1 MRAFRSWRDR
11 IIRSADCY
19 GLIFFVRFRLMGNR
33 PSRGRPRMLRISF
46 EVTMPKAL
54 WALAV
59 VVCLAAPI
67 LAQDLNT
74 KLTDAARTRDTA
86 EVRKLLEKGAD
97 PNTKD
102 KNGRTPLMEAAA
114 GGYTDT
120 VRVLLE
126 NGADVNATDL
136 VGWNALFWAA
146 LSRRTDTLR
155 ALVAKGADVNARD
168 NEKRTALFWAAYF
181 GYTDTVRALLA
192 KGARANARDSHGWT
206 ALMSAADLGHID
218 AVRALLEKGADVH
231 VRGKDGTTAQ
241 SLAKKYKY
249 NDIVAL
255 LENASRTPPDKS
267 PNGASGSTPAG
278 PAGKSAIAAVPAPG
292 SKKSNSPSA
301 PASPSIAPAPSKSEI
316 LNQQLLQ
323 AAGAGDTAE
332 VLSLIREGA
341 GVNARGATYG
351 NTALIDAAARG
362 YTATVRAVLEKGG
375 EVDARDNAGRT
386 ALMEAAFGGYT
397 DTVRLLLEKGAKVNA
412 TDHEGWTPLF
422 WAAFSRRSDT
432 IRLLLEKGA
441 DVNAKNKHED
451 NALIHAAY
459 GGDMDTVAVLLDHH
473 ADVNAKDDMGKT
485 ALIEAAR
492 QGHTDAVR
500 LLLENG
506 AAVDLQALDGSTAL
520 SLATQQ
526 RYSDI
531 IALLKN
537 PPLKTEHKAPSDGI
551 TDVPDPPG
559 PASDPRDVGT
569 QALIRKNRTQAFYRL
584 GLSMRLV
591 EEMST
596 RTGRAAEGAAGSI
609 MGDLQRVGAP
619 EELSDLA
626 QQTSTRLAVPLENRK
641 GSAPPLIAELRKRLD
656 TFCVAQ
662 TDGQFFYA
670 VGGFTY
676 DLDLL
681 GKDLGKPGQV
691 EARVE
696 ESRRKVFL
704 LANSFATQCA
714 AISECK
720 ERARSYLS
728 DAANLLQK
736 TPLLSA
742 DGTTL
747 QKLSDEIGVALGTED
762 R

>member
-1 MRAFRSWRDR
+1 MAPAYQWFLRRERRPYRYTFTQFHQSMRAFRSWRDR

-33 PSRGRPRMLRISF
+33 PSRGRPRMLRTSF

-59 VVCLAAPI
+59 VVCLAAPV

-114 GGYTDT
+114 WGYTDT

-155 ALVAKGADVNARD
+155 ALV
-168 NEKRTALFWAAYF
+168 
-181 GYTDTVRALLA
+181 A

-278 PAGKSAIAAVPAPG
+278 PAGKSAIAAGPAPG

-351 NTALIDAAARG
+351 NTALMDAAARG

-591 EEMST
+591 EEMWT
-596 RTGRAAEGAAGSI
+596 RTGHAAEGAAGSI

-662 TDGQFFYA
+662 TEEQFFYA
-670 VGGFTY
+670 MGGFTY
-676 DLDLL
+676 DLNLL
-681 GKDLGKPGQV
+681 GKDLGKP
-691 EARVE
+691 EKAEPSVE
-696 ESRRKVFL
+696 ESRRKDFL
-704 LANSFATQCA
+704 LASSFAAQCA

-720 ERARSYLS
+720 ERALSYLS
-728 DAANLLQK
+728 DAAILLQK

-742 DGTTL
+742 DGITL
-747 QKLSDEIGVALGTED
+747 QKLSDEIGIALGTED

>member
-1 MRAFRSWRDR
+1 
-11 IIRSADCY
+11 
-19 GLIFFVRFRLMGNR
+19 
-33 PSRGRPRMLRISF
+33 
-46 EVTMPKAL
+46 
-54 WALAV
+54 
-59 VVCLAAPI
+59 
-67 LAQDLNT
+67 
-74 KLTDAARTRDTA
+74 
-86 EVRKLLEKGAD
+86 
-97 PNTKD
+97 
-102 KNGRTPLMEAAA
+102 
-114 GGYTDT
+114 
-120 VRVLLE
+120 
-126 NGADVNATDL
+126 
-136 VGWNALFWAA
+136 
-146 LSRRTDTLR
+146 
-155 ALVAKGADVNARD
+155 
-168 NEKRTALFWAAYF
+168 
-181 GYTDTVRALLA
+181 
-192 KGARANARDSHGWT
+192 
-206 ALMSAADLGHID
+206 MSAADLGHID
-218 AVRALLEKGADVH
+218 TVRALLEKGADVH
-231 VRGKDGTTAQ
+231 VRGKDGNTAQ

-267 PNGASGSTPAG
+267 PSAASGSTPAG
-278 PAGKSAIAAVPAPG
+278 PAGNSPGATVPAPG
-292 SKKSNSPSA
+292 TKKGNSPSDPA
-301 PASPSIAPAPSKSEI
+301 AGTKKNNSPSVPASSSITPAPSKSEI

-351 NTALIDAAARG
+351 NTALMDAAARG

-432 IRLLLEKGA
+432 IRFLLEKGA

-506 AAVDLQALDGSTAL
+506 AAVDLKALDGSTAL

-537 PPLKTEHKAPSDGI
+537 PPLKTEHKAGSDGI
-551 TDVPDPPG
+551 TGIPDPQPVNG

-569 QALIRKNRTQAFYRL
+569 QALTRKNRTQAFYRL

-591 EEMST
+591 EEMWT
-596 RTGRAAEGAAGSI
+596 RTGRAAERAAGSI
-609 MGDLQRVGAP
+609 MADLQGVGAP

-662 TDGQFFYA
+662 TEEQFFYA
-670 VGGFTY
+670 MGGFTY
-676 DLDLL
+676 DLNLL
-681 GKDLGKPGQV
+681 GKDLGKPEKV
-691 EARVE
+691 EPSVE
-696 ESRRKVFL
+696 ESRRKDFL
-704 LANSFATQCA
+704 LASSFAAQCA

-720 ERARSYLS
+720 ERALSYLS

-742 DGTTL
+742 DGPTL
-747 QKLSDEIGVALGTED
+747 QKLSDEIGIALGTED